1 MVLSVKPV
9 SVEDFMSKN
18 VATMYSHSTV
28 THAIK
33 AMVDRNIGSLVV
45 IDDEGPIGIFSE
57 RDLLGNVLGRGR
69 RPEECIVMEVMTR
82 TFDAIKPDATLIDS
96 AKEMTLKKGRL
107 MVFSDGD
114 IIGIVTASDIVREIF
129 KAHLAFD
136 ISDVLSKKVVS
147 VDPKTAVGLAVQHM
161 NEKRIGSVLVKG
173 TGGEPVGIFTERDM
187 LNRVL
192 APNLSLASPIG
203 DVATIPLR
211 TAQVGIDGI
220 EAARI
225 MTSYKIKRLP
235 LMEDQSIIGIVTA
248 RDLVEAFSNLG

>member
-1 MVLSVKPV
+1 
-9 SVEDFMSKN
+9 MSLEQNAETESGKREH
-18 VATMYSHSTV
+18 VALPDSQ
-28 THAIK
+28 
-33 AMVDRNIGSLVV
+33 VDS
-45 IDDEGPIGIFSE
+45 
-57 RDLLGNVLGRGR
+57 RDLLRWPL
-69 RPEECIVMEVMTR
+69 
-82 TFDAIKPDATLIDS
+82 DKTLAYLQTSID
-96 AKEMTLKKGRL
+96 G
-107 MVFSDGD
+107 
-114 IIGIVTASDIVREIF
+114 
-129 KAHLAFD
+129 
-136 ISDVLSKKVVS
+136 
-147 VDPKTAVGLAVQHM
+147 Q
-161 NEKRIGSVLVKG
+161 GSQ
-173 TGGEPVGIFTERDM
+173 EAVGIFTERDM